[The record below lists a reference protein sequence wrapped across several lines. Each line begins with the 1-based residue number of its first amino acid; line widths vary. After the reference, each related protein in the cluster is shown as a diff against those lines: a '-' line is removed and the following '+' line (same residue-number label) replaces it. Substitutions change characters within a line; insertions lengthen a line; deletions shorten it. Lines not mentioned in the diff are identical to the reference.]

1 MLPNRR
7 RITALP
13 AWSIPPCDA
22 GEGKHWR
29 WLPAVS
35 IALETRCAGM
45 RGQSGLPIILEVFYP
60 FEASDEFVLRDARS
74 SMALMLGLRH

>member
-1 MLPNRR
+1 
-7 RITALP
+7 
-13 AWSIPPCDA
+13 
-22 GEGKHWR
+22 
-29 WLPAVS
+29 
-35 IALETRCAGM
+35 M